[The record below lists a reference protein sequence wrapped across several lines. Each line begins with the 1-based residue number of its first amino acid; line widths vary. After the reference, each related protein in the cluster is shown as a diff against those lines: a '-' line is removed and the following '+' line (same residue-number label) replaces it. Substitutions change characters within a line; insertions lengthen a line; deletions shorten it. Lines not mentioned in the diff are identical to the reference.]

1 MERRVKRIRRRLLFW
16 IIAGLLI
23 AIFGGS
29 ILLLRSVAVP
39 QRYKGIIE
47 ERLRGAT
54 GREVWIRGASLRF
67 LGGIGIEFEDVVIK
81 DWDGKSDFIRIEGLI
96 LQIRLLPLLR
106 RQLRWKSLILLRPS
120 LRVRRSSEVDFHFRP
135 KGKGVTP
142 KGQKEYRHVLGLLS
156 TFTGGEIWIRGGSVD
171 FSDESLPSGS
181 TNVGIDDL
189 YVELKSISVDA
200 PVPFRVRA
208 RQPNPQG
215 PSGRVRITGE
225 LRSLPNPFEPSKIEI
240 AAEVRA
246 KNLNPRPFW
255 PYYGPSI
262 PMKRIEGLVDIHAH
276 YEGNFMGLFR
286 SRGQIRVKGLE
297 FDYGQVFETVL
308 KPREFM
314 VDYDVRRDKRN
325 LIVSN
330 VSLGLPEI
338 EIRGR
343 CSFTAIGSPRRRIE
357 AFATTGSFRFDGISK
372 YIPYRI
378 LSPGLA
384 TVMREVTRE
393 GSGKIVSL
401 RIDGPI
407 ADFSAL
413 KDPEKGGLIYG
424 KMRLDGANFPCVEPF
439 HPIEDISGWAILEKG
454 SLRFLDL
461 KGSYGRSVVNAPE
474 VIISRIYS
482 SAQLNLG
489 LKAEIDVEGAREI
502 ARPEAFLG
510 KGIPVGDISGRGS
523 LDLTVV
529 GSLSGPPSAL
539 RYNGHLVLERSGL
552 SIMGV
557 GLPFSDVS
565 GDVVFTNDRIRLVG
579 VRGKVGDA
587 TIWANGEVGNPWLG
601 KAGRDEVNL
610 FLRGDVDLRECLSR
624 ILPGISPRISQAVG
638 QFSEVSGRAA
648 ITLELVGRG
657 RGFRGMSYK
666 GRLSLGDAVF
676 RWHGMVSP
684 FRLVKGSI
692 DFDEKTIRFSGVE
705 ARSQGSY
712 LKMEGSVR
720 DYPRWKRSKID
731 LHIRAPNLDAGD
743 FRLKKGGGGEW
754 IWRGGMVLPEFGRIV
769 LQVDEGKWRLTSFSN
784 LIAHVTVKKGR
795 LSLEKFHFEVKG
807 GAVDLTAWL
816 DLDDGRGMAFSLNPN
831 LSHVDAGRL
840 FKDFALEKRVWIT
853 GDFNLW
859 GSLKGSGRDEEEVR
873 QSLEGNLNVRMEKG
887 RIRRFNVLSKIFSL
901 LNVSQ
906 LIKGKLPELTGEGL
920 PYNGITGEI
929 GIAKGV
935 ARTENLLVDSNAMKI
950 GIIGEADLVR
960 EELDLTV
967 SLHPMGTV
975 DTIVSKVPVVGRIL
989 AGEDESVISY
999 YVKVT
1004 GDFSNPKVKHIPFR
1018 SMEKGL
1024 IQMIRRLLESP
1035 MHIIPKGKEDVGSVD
1050 GERGGFPEDGGATE
1064 YSP

>member
-1 MERRVKRIRRRLLFW
+1 M
-16 IIAGLLI
+16 IAGLLI
-23 AIFGGS
+23 AIFAGS
-29 ILLLRSVAVP
+29 ILLLRSVVVP

-47 ERLRGAT
+47 AQLRGVT

-67 LGGIGIEFEDVVIK
+67 LGGIGIEFEDLVIE
-81 DWDGKSDFIRIEGLI
+81 DRDGRSDFIRIEGLI

-106 RQLRWKSLILLRPS
+106 RQLRWKSLILERPS
-120 LRVRRSSEVDFHFRP
+120 VRLRRSHPVDFHFRP
-135 KGKGVTP
+135 KGKGLTP
-142 KGQKEYRHVLGLLS
+142 EGQKEYSHVLGLLS
-156 TFTGGEIWIRGGSVD
+156 SFTGGEIWIRGGSIR
-171 FSDESLPSGS
+171 FSDDSLPSGP
-181 TNVGIDDL
+181 TDVRIDDL
-189 YVELKSISVDA
+189 YIELKSISVDA
-200 PVPFRVRA
+200 PIPFRARA
-208 RQPNPQG
+208 RQSNPKG
-215 PSGRVRITGE
+215 PSGRLRITGE

-255 PYYGPSI
+255 PYYGPAV
-262 PMKRIEGLVDIHAH
+262 PMRRIEGLVDIHAH
-276 YEGNFMGLFR
+276 YEGNLMGLFR
-286 SRGQIRVKGLE
+286 SRGQIRLKGLE
-297 FDYGQVFETVL
+297 FDYRQAFETVL
-308 KPREFM
+308 KPREFV

-330 VSLGLPEI
+330 ISLGLPEI

-343 CSFTAIGSPRRRIE
+343 CSFTEIGSPRGRIE

-384 TVMREVTRE
+384 KVMREVTQA

-401 RIDGPI
+401 RIEGPI
-407 ADFSAL
+407 ADFSTL

-424 KMRLDGANFPCVEPF
+424 KMRLDGANFPWVEPF
-439 HPIEDISGWAILEKG
+439 HPIKDISGWVFLEKG
-454 SLRFLDL
+454 SLRFQDL

-482 SAQLNLG
+482 SAQLNLA
-489 LKAEIDVEGAREI
+489 LKAEIDVVGMREI
-502 ARPEAFLG
+502 AKPEAFLG

-529 GSLSGPPSAL
+529 GGLSGPSSAL
-539 RYNGHLVLERSGL
+539 RYNGHLVLERSDV
-552 SIMGV
+552 SIKGV
-557 GLPFSDVS
+557 GLPFSGVS

-579 VRGKVGDA
+579 VEGKVGDA

-601 KAGRDEVNL
+601 KADQDEVNL
-610 FLRGDVDLRECLSR
+610 SLRGDVDLRECLSR
-624 ILPGISPRISQAVG
+624 ILPAISPRISQAIG
-638 QFSEVSGRAA
+638 KFSEVSGRAA

-657 RGFRGMSYK
+657 FGVMSYK
-666 GRLSLGDAVF
+666 GRLSLRDALF
-676 RWHGMVSP
+676 RGHRMVSP

-692 DFDEKTIRFSGVE
+692 DFNEKIIRFSGVE

-712 LKMEGSVR
+712 VKIEGSVG
-720 DYPRWKRSKID
+720 DYLRWKRAKID
-731 LHIRAPNLDAGD
+731 LRIRAPNLDAGD
-743 FRLKKGGGGEW
+743 FGLKKGGGGEW
-754 IWRGGMVLPEFGRIV
+754 IWRDGMVLPEFGRIV
-769 LQVDEGKWRLTSFSN
+769 LQVDEGKWRFTSFSN
-784 LIAHVTVKKGR
+784 LIAHVTIKKGR
-795 LSLEKFHFEVKG
+795 LSLEKFHCTVKG

-816 DLDDGRGMAFSLNPN
+816 DLDDGKGVAFALNSN
-831 LSHVDAGRL
+831 LSYVDAGRL

-853 GDFNLW
+853 GAFNLW
-859 GSLKGSGRDEEEVR
+859 GSLNGGGRNEEEVR
-873 QSLEGNLNVRMEKG
+873 QSLEGSLQVRMERG
-887 RIRRFNVLSKIFSL
+887 RIRRFNVLSKVFSL

-906 LIKGKLPELTGEGL
+906 LIKGKLPELAGEGL
-920 PYNGITGEI
+920 PYNSITGDFE
-929 GIAKGV
+929 IAKGV
-935 ARTENLLVDSNAMKI
+935 ARTENLLVDSDAMKI
-950 GIIGEADLVR
+950 GIIGEADLAR

-1004 GDFSNPKVKHIPFR
+1004 GDLSNPKVKHIPLQ

-1024 IQMIRRLLESP
+1024 IEMIKRLLETP
-1035 MHIIPKGKEDVGSVD
+1035 MRILPKGKEGVGSAD
-1050 GERGGFPEDGGATE
+1050 GERGGFSEYGGEGE

>member
-1 MERRVKRIRRRLLFW
+1 MKRIKRRLLFW

-23 AIFGGS
+23 VIFGGS

-54 GREVWIRGASLRF
+54 GREVLIRGASLRF
-67 LGGIGIEFEDVVIK
+67 LGGIGIEFDDVVIK
-81 DWDGKSDFIRIEGLI
+81 DWDRTSDFIRVEGLI

-106 RQLRWKSLILLRPS
+106 RQLRWKSLILERPS
-120 LRVRRSSEVDFHFRP
+120 VRIRRSREVDFHFRP
-135 KGKGVTP
+135 KGKGVMP
-142 KGQKEYRHVLGLLS
+142 KNYMEYRHVLGLLS
-156 TFTGGEIWIRGGSVD
+156 SFSGGEIWIRRGSVD

-181 TNVGIDDL
+181 TNVRIDDL
-189 YVELKSISVDA
+189 YIKLQPISMDA
-200 PVPFRVRA
+200 PIPFRVRA
-208 RQPNPQG
+208 RQSNPQG

-246 KNLNPRPFW
+246 KNLNPHPFW
-255 PYYGPSI
+255 PYYGPSL

-297 FDYGQVFETVL
+297 CDYQQAFETVL
-308 KPREFM
+308 KPREFV
-314 VDYDVRRDKRN
+314 VDYDVRKNKGN

-378 LSPGLA
+378 LSPGFA

-407 ADFSAL
+407 ADFSTL
-413 KDPEKGGLIYG
+413 KDPKKGGLIYG
-424 KMRLDGANFPCVEPF
+424 KMRLDGATFPCVEPF
-439 HPIEDISGWAILEKG
+439 HPIEDISGWAVLEKG
-454 SLRFLDL
+454 SLRFQDL
-461 KGSYGRSVVNAPE
+461 KGSYGRSMVTAPE

-482 SAQLNLG
+482 SAQLNLA
-489 LKAEIDVEGAREI
+489 LKAEIDVVGAREI
-502 ARPEAFLG
+502 AKPEAVLG
-510 KGIPVGDISGRGS
+510 KGIPIGDISGRGS
-523 LDLTVV
+523 LDLAVV
-529 GSLSGPPSAL
+529 GNLSGPSSAL
-539 RYNGHLVLERSGL
+539 RYNGHLVLERSDV
-552 SIMGV
+552 SIKGV
-557 GLPFSDVS
+557 ELPFSDVS

-579 VRGKVGDA
+579 VKGKVGDA
-587 TIWANGEVGNPWLG
+587 TIWVKGEVGNPWLG
-601 KAGRDEVNL
+601 KAGRQQVSL
-610 FLRGDVDLRECLSR
+610 SLRGDVDLRECLSR
-624 ILPGISPRISQAVG
+624 ILPGISPGISQAVG

-648 ITLELVGRG
+648 ITLELMGRG
-657 RGFRGMSYK
+657 SGFRGMSYK
-666 GRLSLGDAVF
+666 GRLSLKDTVF
-676 RWHGMVSP
+676 RGHRMVSP

-692 DFDEKTIRFSGVE
+692 DFNEKVIRFSGVE

-712 LKMEGSVR
+712 LKMEGSIR
-720 DYPRWKRSKID
+720 EYLRWKRSKID
-731 LHIRAPNLDAGD
+731 LRIRAPNLDAGD
-743 FRLKKGGGGEW
+743 FRLKKGGGEEW

-784 LIAHVTVKKGR
+784 LIAHVTLKKGR
-795 LSLEKFHFEVKG
+795 LSLEKFHCTVKG

-816 DLDDGRGMAFSLNPN
+816 DLDDGRGMAFSLNPK

-840 FKDFALEKRVWIT
+840 FKDFALEKRVWII

-859 GSLKGSGRDEEEVR
+859 GSLKGSGRNEEEVR
-873 QSLEGNLNVRMEKG
+873 QSLEGSLKIRMEKG
-887 RIRRFNVLSKIFSL
+887 RIRRFNVLSKVFSL

-920 PYNGITGEI
+920 PYNAITGEI

-935 ARTENLLVDSNAMKI
+935 ARTENLLVDSDAMKI
-950 GIIGEADLVR
+950 SIIGEADIAR
-960 EELDLTV
+960 ETLDLTV
-967 SLHPMGTV
+967 CLHPMGTV

-1004 GDFSNPKVKHIPFR
+1004 GDFSNPKVKHIPLR

-1024 IQMIRRLLESP
+1024 IEMIRRLLESP
-1035 MHIIPKGKEDVGSVD
+1035 MHIIPKGKEGVGSLD
-1050 GERGGFPEDGGATE
+1050 GERDGFPEDGGEAE